1 MKRIFFYQRCIKLIF
16 FVFGS
21 LTLFGSANAANTGD
35 LFMSEGESL
44 VIKKKQ
50 NIDTV
55 FVSNPAVADY
65 KIVDHN
71 TVIIYAKAE
80 GKSEF
85 TFFEP
90 NQNIS
95 YHATVMVDNIIKVVS
110 DKIRMLYPE
119 SQVQIEKI
127 GKSYLLTGMAPTEE
141 VRDNIVRMVG
151 ESIQSPKSND
161 KDTVSVRLGMSD
173 KGDASETTENV
184 NSSLTNKVYERLI
197 NQIQLPVSNQ
207 VNVKLS
213 IVEVSKE
220 FKDNIG
226 FEWANLGTFSFH
238 KFNFT
243 ADRITHLVNALQD
256 DSIARVLAEPNL
268 SVLSGESASFLVGG
282 EIPYVKDRD
291 ASNRASIDFKEF
303 GIKLSVTAK
312 VNENKRI
319 KVMLSE
325 EISSVIGNTKAEE
338 FTMPSLKK
346 RRANTTVELADGE
359 SFVLGGL
366 MNQEEQEALQK
377 VPFIGDIPIL
387 GSFFRHTKTN
397 NRSIELIVVATVNLV
412 KPIPSKE
419 ITLPDFMKTSSIAR
433 FLNLS
438 VIKNI
443 SQKKEAEAFLG
454 KGGFIQ

>member
-16 FVFGS
+16 FIFGFF
-21 LTLFGSANAANTGD
+21 TLPGSANAANTGD

-161 KDTVSVRLGMSD
+161 KDTVSVRLDISD

-256 DSIARVLAEPNL
+256 DS
-268 SVLSGESASFLVGG
+268 
-282 EIPYVKDRD
+282 K
-291 ASNRASIDFKEF
+291 
-303 GIKLSVTAK
+303 
-312 VNENKRI
+312 NKNDLFCDKNPRFFI
-319 KVMLSE
+319 R
-325 EISSVIGNTKAEE
+325 
-338 FTMPSLKK
+338 KK
-346 RRANTTVELADGE
+346 QDH
-359 SFVLGGL
+359 
-366 MNQEEQEALQK
+366 
-377 VPFIGDIPIL
+377 IL
-387 GSFFRHTKTN
+387 YC
-397 NRSIELIVVATVNLV
+397 
-412 KPIPSKE
+412 
-419 ITLPDFMKTSSIAR
+419 
-433 FLNLS
+433 
-438 VIKNI
+438 
-443 SQKKEAEAFLG
+443 
-454 KGGFIQ
+454 

>member
-1 MKRIFFYQRCIKLIF
+1 MKKIFFYRRGIKLIF
-16 FVFGS
+16 FIFGFF
-21 LTLFGSANAANTGD
+21 TLFGSANAANTEK
-35 LFMSEGESL
+35 LFMSEGESR
-44 VIKKKQ
+44 VIKTQQ
-50 NIDTV
+50 NINTV

-90 NQNIS
+90 NQNTL
-95 YHATVMVDNIIKVVS
+95 YHAAVVVDNIIKVVS
-110 DKIRMLYPE
+110 DQIRIRYPE
-119 SQVQIEKI
+119 SQVLIEKI

-161 KDTVSVRLGMSD
+161 KDTVSVRLSMSN
-173 KGDASETTENV
+173 KGDASEAPESK
-184 NSSLTNKVYERLI
+184 NSSLTNKVYERVI
-197 NQIQLPVSNQ
+197 NQIQLPLSNQ

-213 IVEVSKE
+213 IVEVAKE

-238 KFNFT
+238 KFHFT

-256 DSIARVLAEPNL
+256 DSIARILAEPNL

-282 EIPYVKDRD
+282 EIPYVKERD
-291 ASNRASIDFKEF
+291 ASNKAIIDFKEF

-325 EISSVIGNTKAEE
+325 EISSIIDYTKAEE
-338 FTMPSLKK
+338 FTMPTLKK

-366 MNQEEQEALQK
+366 MNQEEQESIEK

-387 GSFFRHTKTN
+387 GSFFRNAKTKN
-397 NRSIELIVVATVNLV
+397 KSIELIVVATVNLV

-419 ITLPDFMKTSSIAR
+419 ITLPDFMKTSSMAH

-438 VIKNI
+438 VIKDI
-443 SQKKEAEAFLG
+443 SQKKEAREFLG

>member
-1 MKRIFFYQRCIKLIF
+1 MGER
-16 FVFGS
+16 S
-21 LTLFGSANAANTGD
+21 LTSRT
-35 LFMSEGESL
+35 ETHR
-44 VIKKKQ
+44 I
-50 NIDTV
+50 
-55 FVSNPAVADY
+55 
-65 KIVDHN
+65 
-71 TVIIYAKAE
+71 
-80 GKSEF
+80 
-85 TFFEP
+85 EP
-90 NQNIS
+90 
-95 YHATVMVDNIIKVVS
+95 
-110 DKIRMLYPE
+110 
-119 SQVQIEKI
+119 
-127 GKSYLLTGMAPTEE
+127 
-141 VRDNIVRMVG
+141 
-151 ESIQSPKSND
+151 
-161 KDTVSVRLGMSD
+161 
-173 KGDASETTENV
+173 
-184 NSSLTNKVYERLI
+184 
-197 NQIQLPVSNQ
+197 
-207 VNVKLS
+207 
-213 IVEVSKE
+213 
-220 FKDNIG
+220 
-226 FEWANLGTFSFH
+226 
-238 KFNFT
+238 
-243 ADRITHLVNALQD
+243 
-256 DSIARVLAEPNL
+256 
-268 SVLSGESASFLVGG
+268 
-282 EIPYVKDRD
+282 
-291 ASNRASIDFKEF
+291 SIDFKEF

-325 EISSVIGNTKAEE
+325 EISSIIGNTKAEE

-412 KPIPSKE
+412 KPIPSRE

>member
-1 MKRIFFYQRCIKLIF
+1 
-16 FVFGS
+16 
-21 LTLFGSANAANTGD
+21 
-35 LFMSEGESL
+35 
-44 VIKKKQ
+44 
-50 NIDTV
+50 
-55 FVSNPAVADY
+55 
-65 KIVDHN
+65 
-71 TVIIYAKAE
+71 
-80 GKSEF
+80 
-85 TFFEP
+85 
-90 NQNIS
+90 
-95 YHATVMVDNIIKVVS
+95 
-110 DKIRMLYPE
+110 YPE

-151 ESIQSPKSND
+151 ESIQSRKSND

-173 KGDASETTENV
+173 KSDASEATENV
-184 NSSLTNKVYERLI
+184 NSSLTNKVYERVI

-419 ITLPDFMKTSSIAR
+419 ITLPDFMKTPSIAR

-443 SQKKEAEAFLG
+443 SQKKEAEEFLG